1 MFLSASLVLITVYTE
16 NKFGVSI
23 IKCPQAYLAHFSAS
37 QSETNLYGSCN
48 DILDNS

>member
-1 MFLSASLVLITVYTE
+1 MFLSASLLLITVYTE

-23 IKCPQAYLAHFSAS
+23 YCPQAYLAHFSAS

-48 DILDNS
+48 DVLDNS